1 MNPPDPFLLNG
12 RQILIT
18 GASSGIGKACS
29 VLFARRGASLCLLG
43 RDEVRLQETL
53 SLIDNPDNH
62 CSALVDLTD
71 YKHVA
76 DAVRIV
82 VKERG
87 PISGIVNCAG
97 ISTTLPINATSEEK
111 MEHFLRT
118 NVVGPLSLTKQVLKP
133 GNFAPDGGS
142 IVFISSVMGV
152 AGEKGKALYS
162 LTKGALISS
171 VRSLAIELANRRI
184 RVNTVSPGV
193 VDSPMSRSAV
203 YSRDDEALDRIRL
216 LHPLGLGEPDDVA
229 NACLFLISDASKWIT
244 GTNVV
249 VDGGY
254 LAK

>member
-1 MNPPDPFLLNG
+1 
-12 RQILIT
+12 
-18 GASSGIGKACS
+18 
-29 VLFARRGASLCLLG
+29 
-43 RDEVRLQETL
+43 
-53 SLIDNPDNH
+53 
-62 CSALVDLTD
+62 
-71 YKHVA
+71 
-76 DAVRIV
+76 
-82 VKERG
+82 
-87 PISGIVNCAG
+87 
-97 ISTTLPINATSEEK
+97 
-111 MEHFLRT
+111 
-118 NVVGPLSLTKQVLKP
+118 
-133 GNFAPDGGS
+133 
-142 IVFISSVMGV
+142 MGV
-152 AGEKGKALYS
+152 AGEKGKTLYS

-203 YSRDDEALDRIRL
+203 YSRDDEALNRIRL